1 MLYESIEH
9 ADHTV
14 VRFENKI
21 SFENESG
28 AWGILRMLFYQTNR
42 EALSV
47 FCSARALKKW
57 GETLDYVVVPQ
68 SLPACSPTEQS
79 TVKASLFVESRFLL
93 GRTVL

>member
-1 MLYESIEH
+1 MLNQSDYLSHSNKDWQAYYILLNESIEH

-28 AWGILRMLFYQTNR
+28 AWRILRILFYQTNR

-47 FCSARALKKW
+47 FCS
-57 GETLDYVVVPQ
+57 VVNH
-68 SLPACSPTEQS
+68 L
-79 TVKASLFVESRFLL
+79 AS
-93 GRTVL
+93 G